1 MSPRLLIITLWVTMP
16 DRELTEV
23 IDFLPIVKGVGV
35 VAVINR
41 GQETGRLR
49 VLNGARRQSGDWE
62 YGQAWRRS

>member
-1 MSPRLLIITLWVTMP
+1 MP